1 MCKTHVLG
9 GSKRLLLKHIHASF
23 NMVDYLESNLKTDT
37 ILWWALEKGTCF
49 FLHMTDYFRVCLKT
63 MWPPPWKSKAFL
75 LKPTPQKGAVLLGL
89 VSCHIFL
96 RYPYTL
102 RFLTFKKKTPP
113 RFVSIT
119 LAQRTQGQHQQ
130 GTRYLRQSDPKPLA
144 DISHWNPGWL
154 VGVLIMAYY
163 NPHKTVE

>member
-49 FLHMTDYFRVCLKT
+49 FCTWLTIFGYVSKLCGPTVKIKSFPTKTHTTKRSCFVGACLIPHILKVSLHPSLFNVFILK
-63 MWPPPWKSKAFL
+63 K
-75 LKPTPQKGAVLLGL
+75 
-89 VSCHIFL
+89 
-96 RYPYTL
+96 R
-102 RFLTFKKKTPP
+102 PP

-154 VGVLIMAYY
+154 VGVLK
-163 NPHKTVE
+163 NGSL